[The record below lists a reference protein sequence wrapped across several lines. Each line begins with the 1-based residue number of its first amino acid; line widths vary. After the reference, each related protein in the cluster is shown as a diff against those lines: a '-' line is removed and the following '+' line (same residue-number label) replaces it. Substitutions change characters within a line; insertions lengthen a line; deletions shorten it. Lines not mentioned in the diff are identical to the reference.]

1 MMTRGRKLIE
11 RTDMDLSMKLRIL
24 NPCVPLLVVALF
36 AATAQA
42 ADYPTRPIRLIIP
55 YAPGGPVDIS
65 GRIIAL
71 KLTEAFGQQV
81 IVDNRAGGG
90 GNIAVEIAAKSAPDG
105 YTLLMGANGTNAI
118 NPSLYPKLAV
128 DPAKELA
135 PLGLVASSPMI
146 LVAHPSLPAANVK
159 ELVALAKAKPGT
171 INFASSG
178 SGSTAHLSSELL
190 KLMSGVQIVHVPYK
204 GASPALTDLVAGQTQ
219 FMITGVSS
227 TLPFVKSGKLKAL
240 GVSSDKRLAILPD
253 VPTVAEAIPG
263 YEVIT
268 WYGVFAPVAT
278 PKPITDKLTM
288 ALSKIVASPDARERF
303 AALGADANFLPPD
316 KFAAMVRVET
326 AKWAKVIKESGAKP
340 E

>member
-1 MMTRGRKLIE
+1 MSAPFGRK
-11 RTDMDLSMKLRIL
+11 RGFRIL
-24 NPCVPLLVVALF
+24 NPQFLIPLLALC
-36 AATAQA
+36 AISAQA
-42 ADYPTRPIRLIIP
+42 ADYPVRPIRLIIP

-65 GRIIAL
+65 GRIVAL

-128 DPAKELA
+128 DPAKALA

-219 FMITGVSS
+219 FMFTGVSS

-268 WYGVFAPVAT
+268 WYGMFAPVAT
-278 PKPITDKLTM
+278 PKAITEKLTL
-288 ALSKIVASPDARERF
+288 ALSKIVASADARERF

-326 AKWAKVIKESGAKP
+326 EKWAKVIKESGAKP

>member
-1 MMTRGRKLIE
+1 
-11 RTDMDLSMKLRIL
+11 MKMLLNLLLRFRIPDPQSL
-24 NPCVPLLVVALF
+24 VPLLALC
-36 AATAQA
+36 AASAQA
-42 ADYPTRPIRLIIP
+42 AEYPARPIRLIIP

-65 GRIIAL
+65 GRIVAQ
-71 KLTEAFGQQV
+71 KMTEAFGQQV
-81 IVDNRAGGG
+81 IVDNRTGGG
-90 GNIAVEIAAKSAPDG
+90 GNIAVEIVARSAPDG

-128 DPAKELA
+128 DPVKELA

-146 LVAHPSLPAANVK
+146 LVAHPSLPAANVR
-159 ELVALAKAKPGT
+159 ELLALAKAKPGT

-178 SGSTAHLSSELL
+178 SGSTAHLASELL

-204 GASPALTDLVAGQTQ
+204 GASPALTDLVAGQVQ

-227 TLPFVKSGKLKAL
+227 TLPFVKSGKLRAL

-278 PKPITDKLTM
+278 PKAITEKLTA
-288 ALSKIVASPDARERF
+288 ALSRIVASADARERF
-303 AALGADANFLPPD
+303 AALGADTNFLPPD
-316 KFAAMVRVET
+316 KFAAMIRVET

>member
-1 MMTRGRKLIE
+1 MMNR
-11 RTDMDLSMKLRIL
+11 SLRL
-24 NPCVPLLVVALF
+24 LGACVL
-36 AATAQA
+36 ATIGSAHA
-42 ADYPTRPIRLIIP
+42 ADYPNRPIRLLVP

-65 GRIIAL
+65 ARIVAQ
-71 KLTEAFGQQV
+71 KLTDAFGQQV

-90 GNIAVEIAAKSAPDG
+90 GNIAVEIVAKSAPDG

-128 DPAKELA
+128 DPVRELA

-146 LVAHPSLPAANVK
+146 LVAHPSLPAGSVK

-190 KLMSGVQIVHVPYK
+190 KMMAGVQIVHIPYK
-204 GASPALTDLVAGQTQ
+204 GAGPALTDLVAGQTQ

-240 GVSSDKRLAILPD
+240 GVSSEKRLAILPD
-253 VPTVAEAIPG
+253 VPTVAEALPG

-278 PKPITDKLTM
+278 PKPITEKLAE
-288 ALSKIVASPDARERF
+288 ALKRIVASPDAKERF
-303 AALGADANFLPPD
+303 AALGADANYLPPD
-316 KFAAMVRVET
+316 QFAAMIRTET
-326 AKWAKVIKESGAKP
+326 AKWAKVIRESGAKP

>member
-1 MMTRGRKLIE
+1 MNT
-11 RTDMDLSMKLRIL
+11 TFKLRIP
-24 NPCVPLLVVALF
+24 NPKSLIPLLALC

-42 ADYPTRPIRLIIP
+42 QDYPSRPIRLLIP
-55 YAPGGPVDIS
+55 YSPGGPVDIS
-65 GRIIAL
+65 GRIVAL

-90 GNIAVEIAAKSAPDG
+90 GNIAVEIVARSAPDG

-146 LVAHPSLPAANVK
+146 LVAHPSLQAGNVK
-159 ELVALAKAKPGT
+159 ELVALAKAKPGS

-253 VPTVAEAIPG
+253 VPTVAEAVPG
-263 YEVIT
+263 YEVVT

-278 PKPITDKLTM
+278 PKLITEKLTA
-288 ALSKIVASPDARERF
+288 ALSKIVASADARERF
-303 AALGADANFLPPD
+303 AALGAEANFLPPD